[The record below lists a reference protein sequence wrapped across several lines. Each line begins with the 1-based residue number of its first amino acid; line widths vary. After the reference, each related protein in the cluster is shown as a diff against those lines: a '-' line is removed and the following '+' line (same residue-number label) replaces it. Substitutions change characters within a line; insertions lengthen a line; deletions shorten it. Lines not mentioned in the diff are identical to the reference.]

1 MNNMITLQLTETKA
15 SFDKSINV
23 VEHRHNI
30 SFYNK
35 LWVFLSRN
43 ALSYIVDEFDQVTDV
58 GIDSSICG
66 CTIRIT
72 HGLPCACELSN
83 YSTVCHPIPF
93 HTIHAHGKMLNFNE
107 QGKNNKGFKLSP

>member
-66 CTIRIT
+66 CTIRTT
-72 HGLPCACELSN
+72 HGLPCACELARYN
-83 YSTVCHPIPF
+83 MMCHSVPL
-93 HTIHAHGKMLNFNE
+93 HTSHAHWKLLNLSD
-107 QGKNNKGFKLSP
+107 QWKNSGGS